1 MLRDL
6 EMSGQYKSKAGEKAS
21 ECRRR
26 MSRSR
31 CRTCSWQEEGE
42 TRSRSRSRNGSKAG
56 DRSRSKNSKQRNEM
70 ELMPCLRHK
79 SLNKQMREK
88 ISPDRSRSGSRS
100 RNRCGTKA
108 DRQRHKISR
117 EHKEYKM
124 TTVPNR
130 LKLRSFC
137 NQMQKQEQHLCKQE

>member
-6 EMSGQYKSKAGEKAS
+6 EMSGQYKSKAGERAS

-42 TRSRSRSRNGSKAG
+42 QVESRSRSRSRSRNGSKAG
-56 DRSRSKNSKQRNEM
+56 GRSRSKNSKQRNEM

-88 ISPDRSRSGSRS
+88 VSPDRSRSGSRS
-100 RNRCGTKA
+100 LNR
-108 DRQRHKISR
+108 
-117 EHKEYKM
+117 
-124 TTVPNR
+124 
-130 LKLRSFC
+130 
-137 NQMQKQEQHLCKQE
+137 